1 MFQTGHNTAAAAS
14 TRHRMLRAA
23 SLPIGIVVLSGTIP
37 VIGTLASGESASS
50 GIVEPESTLD
60 AQQSSSWRTDPDWYN
75 GKAEWALYDA
85 TRNFYGRARHYQATI
100 FTNKQQMDPDTT
112 TKAENENDPN
122 GNAFEVFKHN
132 VSEIIPT
139 DNYDYRFLTTA
150 FVRAD
155 DLLTYKLIMSSQD
168 DCGASYKQFVVDDN
182 KIHATSFSYFPNEGK
197 QDETYRL
204 PGEPRN
210 FSFHDDLTL
219 TLRGYPFDQAEP
231 PEIRRKLITDQTV
244 PVATSSRPEEALIEF
259 IAIETLEVPYGSVE
273 TFHLR
278 MNHQPIGGSDETH
291 YWFATDPAMRH
302 VLVQY
307 QGPWEI
313 TYRLK
318 RLEWW
323 AYWSDPR
330 PE

>member
-1 MFQTGHNTAAAAS
+1 MFQTDNTVGVLRRVRARHAAGLA
-14 TRHRMLRAA
+14 L
-23 SLPIGIVVLSGTIP
+23 GIVILSVFGA
-37 VIGTLASGESASS
+37 LASGGSAISA
-50 GIVEPESTLD
+50 IVEPESTITV
-60 AQQSSSWRTDPDWYN
+60 QQSSSWWSDPNWYN

-85 TRNFYGRARHYQATI
+85 TRNFYGRARHYEATI

-112 TKAENENDPN
+112 TKAENDGD

-139 DNYDYRFLTTA
+139 ENYDYRFLTTA
-150 FVRAD
+150 FVRVD

-182 KIHATSFSYFPNEGK
+182 KIHATSFSYFPNEGVK
-197 QDETYRL
+197 DETYRL
-204 PGEPRN
+204 PGQPRN
-210 FSFHDDLTL
+210 FCFHDDLTL
-219 TLRGYPFDQAEP
+219 TLRGYPFDQADPSGDP
-231 PEIRRKLITDQTV
+231 PGIKRKLIGDQTV
-244 PVATSSRPEEALIEF
+244 PVATSQQPQEALIEF
-259 IAIETLEVPYGSVE
+259 IAIETLDVPYGSVE

-278 MNHQPIGGSDETH
+278 VTHEPIGSTDESH

-307 QGPWEI
+307 QGPWGI

>member
-1 MFQTGHNTAAAAS
+1 MFQKHNAATSAIS
-14 TRHRMLRAA
+14 
-23 SLPIGIVVLSGTIP
+23 IVVLIP
-37 VIGTLASGESASS
+37 VIGAIGVIAGGGSAIS
-50 GIVEPESTLD
+50 ETAQPESTTTMHL
-60 AQQSSSWRTDPDWYN
+60 QQSSSWWSDPDWHK

-85 TRNFYGRARHYQATI
+85 TRNFYGRARHYEATI

-112 TKAENENDPN
+112 TKTDNDPN
-122 GNAFEVFKHN
+122 GGAFEVFKHN

-139 DNYDYRFLTTA
+139 ENYDYRFLTTA
-150 FVRAD
+150 FVRVD

-168 DCGASYKQFVVDDN
+168 DCGASYKQFVVDDQ

-197 QDETYRL
+197 RDETYRL
-204 PGEPRN
+204 PGQPRN

-219 TLRGYPFDQAEP
+219 TLRGYPFDQDEP
-231 PEIRRKLITDQTV
+231 PDIRRKLIGDQTV

-259 IAIETLEVPYGSVE
+259 IAIETLDVPYGSVE

-278 MNHQPIGGSDETH
+278 VTHQPIGSTDESH
-291 YWFATDPAMRH
+291 YWFATDSTMRH

-307 QGPWEI
+307 EGPWEI

-318 RLEWW
+318 RLDWW